1 MAMDVE
7 LRPAED
13 GSARKE
19 KLLFELAA
27 PDNGTG
33 NAVYNKCQF
42 SVSMLQN
49 SKYLQ
54 IAIY

>member
-1 MAMDVE
+1 MDVE